1 MYTFLESPETAL
13 TFGAVGRDE
22 ETEEGDVRRKRTGFL
37 LFMAFLRHNRENRRN
52 AANENARNSVT

>member
-22 ETEEGDVRRKRTGFL
+22 ETGEGDVRRKKTSFL
-37 LFMAFLRHNRENRRN
+37 LFMACLRHNLENRRN
-52 AANENARNSVT
+52 GEE